1 MFGKLRLRQRRLAV
15 RLGRKYNEQ
24 FDGDMDKIKS
34 AIEKDEALVGID
46 PAMVILFIQLVLA
59 VIKYFQDRKTSGVE
73 SEDDEVL
80 ASVGAD

>member
-46 PAMVILFIQLVLA
+46 PAMVILFVQLVLA

-73 SEDDEVL
+73 NDDDEVL

>member
-1 MFGKLRLRQRRLAV
+1 
-15 RLGRKYNEQ
+15 
-24 FDGDMDKIKS
+24 MDKIKS